1 MIKVSRAWVETSS
14 ILRMSLP
21 VEPPKSLKALKT
33 GPLKNRLSKAINM
46 AEQAKMMRKEER
58 LEKYSF
64 ATLFKGKWGLHPDT
78 DSDEDEDTLDGEME
92 AVEGT
97 PESFKLP
104 ALKARKA
111 HKYVNQVNKEG
122 GYFSPKY
129 VPVNPGLQ
137 SDDVM

>member
-1 MIKVSRAWVETSS
+1 
-14 ILRMSLP
+14 MSLLP
-21 VEPPKSLKALKT
+21 ALFLSPSHVLSSYVPP
-33 GPLKNRLSKAINM
+33 PL
-46 AEQAKMMRKEER
+46 AEV
-58 LEKYSF
+58 
-64 ATLFKGKWGLHPDT
+64 GI

>member
-1 MIKVSRAWVETSS
+1 MLVKCVIWISHIADEGGS
-14 ILRMSLP
+14 
-21 VEPPKSLKALKT
+21 
-33 GPLKNRLSKAINM
+33 
-46 AEQAKMMRKEER
+46 
-58 LEKYSF
+58 
-64 ATLFKGKWGLHPDT
+64 
-78 DSDEDEDTLDGEME
+78 DSGEDDDTLDGED

-97 PESFKLP
+97 PEAFKLP

-137 SDDVM
+137 ADDVM